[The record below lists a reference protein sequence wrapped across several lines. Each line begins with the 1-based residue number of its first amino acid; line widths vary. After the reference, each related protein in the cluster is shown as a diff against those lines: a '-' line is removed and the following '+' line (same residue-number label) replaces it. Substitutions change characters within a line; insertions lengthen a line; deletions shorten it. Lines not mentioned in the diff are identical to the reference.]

1 MATPNGQKCTSTR
14 LTCKLNGLEPG
25 QLLELSVRA
34 KNSIGFGPAAK
45 LGGNKIFIPLS
56 INLWQVK
63 LSGSTHLPKL
73 MNPGQL
79 EKLKTMLQQ
88 DTGGFVLNLRL
99 ARNASKLSP
108 TALTSLMLA
117 EVKALK
123 SQLSSAGLLGKVKI
137 QTTIQPPNTKAAK
150 PSFILLISKP

>member
-1 MATPNGQKCTSTR
+1 
-14 LTCKLNGLEPG
+14 
-25 QLLELSVRA
+25 
-34 KNSIGFGPAAK
+34 
-45 LGGNKIFIPLS
+45 
-56 INLWQVK
+56 
-63 LSGSTHLPKL
+63 

-79 EKLKTMLQQ
+79 ERLQAMLQK
-88 DTGGFVLNLRL
+88 DSGGFVLNLRL
-99 ARNASKLSP
+99 ARNASQLSP

>member
-1 MATPNGQKCTSTR
+1 MF
-14 LTCKLNGLEPG
+14 L
-25 QLLELSVRA
+25 
-34 KNSIGFGPAAK
+34 PA
-45 LGGNKIFIPLS
+45 
-56 INLWQVK
+56 
-63 LSGSTHLPKL
+63 LPK
-73 MNPGQL
+73 
-79 EKLKTMLQQ
+79 KLKTMLRQ
-88 DTGGFVLNLRL
+88 DSGGFVVNLRL

-123 SQLSSAGLLGKVKI
+123 SQLSSVGLLGKVKI